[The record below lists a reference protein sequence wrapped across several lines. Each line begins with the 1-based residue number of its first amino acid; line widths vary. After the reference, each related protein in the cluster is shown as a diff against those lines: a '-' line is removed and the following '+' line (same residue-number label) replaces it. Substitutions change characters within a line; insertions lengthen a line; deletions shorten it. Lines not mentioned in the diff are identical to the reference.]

1 MNASQDYTIVTKKNF
16 GKISRIPKKDK
27 GYILIA
33 QPGPNS
39 FGQSVVDARI
49 DLFYKPTLNDDF
61 LSINWDK
68 GRDMHRQYFLKPTPR
83 PTGNKDWDTARD
95 FFEKLK
101 VGKYE
106 FSISP
111 QTTVGMGVRYKN
123 GIILYVS
130 PNTSLETAFIKAL
143 GFIMSQI
150 DYQFE
155 ATDLWVIINYITAD
169 LITQSV
175 LKNNMRAGQAADMAT
190 GL

>member
-1 MNASQDYTIVTKKNF
+1 MSAKKSSIITKKNSD
-16 GKISRIPKKDK
+16 KISKTSKKAMK
-27 GYILIA
+27 YVLIA
-33 QPGPNS
+33 QPGPDS
-39 FGQSVVDARI
+39 FGKSVTDVRI
-49 DLFYKPTLNDDF
+49 DLFYKPKLTSGF
-61 LSINWDK
+61 LSIDRDK
-68 GRDMHRQYFLKPTPR
+68 NRNKHRQYFLKPTPR